1 MIDHPPMSLARGEVV
16 GAIDAGF
23 ATPEI
28 DVQVVKAGLA
38 AVAR

>member
-1 MIDHPPMSLARGEVV
+1 MSLAQGAVV
-16 GAIDAGF
+16 GAMDASF

-28 DVQVVKAGLA
+28 DVPVAKAGLA